1 MKKVSLLVISAL
13 SVQLLVSG
21 IPAEAATAQLRIVS
35 ASSNGSVANVTW
47 TPPNLGKREFFE
59 IELSKLSSNGK
70 SSTLVK
76 KIKIKQNLIARRLE
90 AFTSY
95 KIRVRKTLTPSK
107 WTAYRQFRTTS
118 DPVTNLQSVNIGYT
132 TADLTWDS
140 VEGATG
146 YEVNYAGLTKMTL
159 TNKISLSGLKP
170 ATTYDVKIRAT
181 GKGKKGIE
189 SEYLNLQTIGSGPDK
204 VLATNIT
211 KTSFVLNWSSILG
224 ADSYNIYRD
233 GVLIGS
239 TKLLNFEVTSLTPGS
254 KSRYSVDG
262 IFGSSPTLKS
272 GEIEVSTLM
281 DTPKAPVLTSVTS
294 QDVTVS
300 WTLDPNAVTYA
311 ISVYDSLGTS
321 VIKSNKVA
329 GSLSSTTITGLLS
342 QTSYTVGIVV
352 NYSDVSSK
360 ESPLITF
367 ATSKPSIA
375 GITSTNITTTSVTLA
390 WSSLN
395 SAISYE
401 VYRDGVLIS
410 NAIPASTLSYTF
422 VNLSPGQTHRLGVR
436 AAFIDGGKGTSFTEI
451 SVIAVTT
458 TPDAAYKPNPTVSPV
473 IILPNANVLIL
484 LGATIKVDTGT
495 WNSIPAVSSYSYQW
509 QRSVDYGN
517 TWNDIAGATSTS
529 YVVTVSDN
537 TFQLRARV
545 KATNINGTGVAYT
558 SNSGPVSSVYN
569 VQVPIVRGIAVVG
582 QLLEVSD
589 GTWESPYPFT
599 LSYKWITSRTG
610 GYIAG
615 ADSPTYS
622 VPESEVGFTISAQVL
637 ASTTYGYLSV
647 NSPPRGP
654 VTIVGNTVLP
664 AITGT
669 LKVGGTL
676 TVSEGVWLNSETGS
690 VITYQWQSSAD
701 GVLWDSIL
709 GATSRDYVLTLA
721 QSGLYIRAQVF
732 NTKSGSTVIVN
743 SPRTERVPVL
753 NLVNTVAPVVTG
765 AWSVGTTLTTST
777 GTWSTNGTYSYKWQ
791 SSSDNNSWS
800 DITSA
805 TSSSYLLTLSESSKY
820 VRVQV
825 TNTTSSGSGVAYSSS
840 RSKVGSPYNTVI
852 PLISGSLRV
861 GSVQTASTGTWLNT
875 PTGYT
880 YQWQKSADGLSWIAI
895 DGAIL
900 ATYTPTFDVANL
912 KIRVVVNAS
921 NLIGTSDVSSLAIR
935 NFLPPVATTVPV
947 ITGTPT
953 VGQSLTSSTGTWPS
967 TDSGYAFQWQ
977 KSSDGGV
984 TWVNILGAS
993 TSTYSLVP
1001 ADAGYLIRSQV
1012 SLTTN
1017 AGTSTAYSLAT
1028 SPIAV

>member
-1 MKKVSLLVISAL
+1 
-13 SVQLLVSG
+13 
-21 IPAEAATAQLRIVS
+21 
-35 ASSNGSVANVTW
+35 
-47 TPPNLGKREFFE
+47 
-59 IELSKLSSNGK
+59 
-70 SSTLVK
+70 
-76 KIKIKQNLIARRLE
+76 
-90 AFTSY
+90 
-95 KIRVRKTLTPSK
+95 
-107 WTAYRQFRTTS
+107 
-118 DPVTNLQSVNIGYT
+118 
-132 TADLTWDS
+132 
-140 VEGATG
+140 
-146 YEVNYAGLTKMTL
+146 MTL

-170 ATTYDVKIRAT
+170 ATAYDVKIRAT

-204 VLATNIT
+204 VLTTNIT
-211 KTSFVLNWSSILG
+211 KTSFALNWSGILG

-239 TKLLNFEVTSLTPGS
+239 TKLLSFEVTSLTPGS

-281 DTPKAPVLTSVTS
+281 DTPKALVLRSVTS

-311 ISVYDSLGTS
+311 VSVYDSLGTS

-360 ESPLITF
+360 ESPLTTF
-367 ATSKPSIA
+367 VTLKPSIA
-375 GITSTNITTTSVTLA
+375 GITSTNITTTSATLA

-401 VYRDGVLIS
+401 VYKDGVLIS
-410 NAIPASTLSYTF
+410 NGIPASTLSYTF
-422 VNLSPGQTHRLGVR
+422 VNLSPGQTYRLGVR
-436 AAFIDGGKGTSFTEI
+436 AAFIDGGKSTSFTEI
-451 SVIAVTT
+451 SVIAVTAT
-458 TPDAAYKPNPTVSPV
+458 TDAAYKPNSAVSPV
-473 IILPNANVLIL
+473 IILPYANVPII
-484 LGATIKVDTGT
+484 GATIKVDTGT

-509 QRSVDYGN
+509 QRSIDYGN
-517 TWNDIAGATSTS
+517 TWSDLAGATSAS

-545 KATNINGTGVAYT
+545 KATNINGTGMAYT
-558 SNSGPVSSVYN
+558 SNAGPVSSVYN

-589 GTWESPYPFT
+589 GTWDSPYPFT

-610 GYIAG
+610 GNIPG

-622 VPESEVGFTISAQVL
+622 VQESEVGFTISAQVL

-647 NSPPRGP
+647 NSPPRGL

-664 AITGT
+664 VITGT
-669 LKVGGTL
+669 LKVGGEL
-676 TVSEGVWLNSETGS
+676 NVSDGVWLNSETGSGS

-709 GATSRDYVLTLA
+709 AATSRDYVLTLA
-721 QSGLYIRAQVF
+721 QSGLYIRAQVS
-732 NTKSGSTVIVN
+732 NTKSGSTVIAN
-743 SPRTERVPVL
+743 SSRTERVPVL

-805 TSSSYLLTLSESSKY
+805 TSSSFLLTLSESSKY

-852 PLISGSLRV
+852 PLISGTLRV

-912 KIRVVVNAS
+912 QIRVVVTAL

-967 TDSGYAFQWQ
+967 TDFGYAFQWQ

-993 TSTYSLVP
+993 SSTYFLVP

-1028 SPIAV
+1028 SPIAL